1 MLIGKGHLNEVQHN
15 EDSRHTRFDDK
26 EITRYLRENG
36 DAFVLEFVAPAGT
49 TILFETQ
56 HVHRGKVIE
65 RGVRKTMTVY
75 YGKMFEAKYH
85 STRSCDAR
93 VDSGQIARSPQ
104 PRQHSA

>member
-15 EDSRHTRFDDK
+15 VDIRRTRFDDK
-26 EITRYLRENG
+26 EITRYLRENS

-75 YGKMFEAKYH
+75 YDKVFEAKYDAT
-85 STRSCDAR
+85 STCDAR
-93 VDSGQIARSPQ
+93 ADSGFLGK
-104 PRQHSA
+104 